1 MTQERRKLQKRK
13 EREDKA
19 KKAKLH
25 RAKEAAQ
32 KRQAE
37 KANLEL
43 LEKKKQVMKEEAR
56 LQAMAEAIY
65 DKLPEETRKKL
76 EHNIKILKAL
86 EEEHAKEQ
94 AEKAKLNADLE
105 GQGAEDLPSK
115 MSLLTKAAN
124 AVGSVGGEAEYSFKV
139 NEPVEEEIPQ
149 QA

>member
-1 MTQERRKLQKRK
+1 MAQERRKLQKRK

-19 KKAKLH
+19 KKAKLY
-25 RAKEAAQ
+25 RAKEAAA
-32 KRQAE
+32 KRQEE
-37 KANLEL
+37 KAKLQTLEA
-43 LEKKKQVMKEEAR
+43 KKKIMKEEAR
-56 LQAMAEAIY
+56 LRAMAEAIY

-76 EHNIKILKAL
+76 EHNIQILRAL

-94 AEKAKLNADLE
+94 AEKAKLNSELE
-105 GQGAEDLPSK
+105 GQGAEDLQSK

-139 NEPVEEEIPQ
+139 NEPVVEEIPE